1 MFDKVEIKVKA
12 GHGGNGV
19 IRFRREKSV
28 PFGGPSGGDGGK
40 GGNVIIR
47 ADSETSDLR
56 EYVLRRE
63 YKADYG
69 GHGDRQQKHGSHG
82 EDLILRV
89 PVGTLVFDKTGEDE
103 QVQLADLETHGQEI
117 MVAKGG
123 RGGWGNIH
131 FATPTNQVPRIS
143 QNGDPGEEKAI
154 VLEMRIIADV
164 GIIGYPNVGKST
176 LLAAASAANPK
187 IGNYPFTTTEPVL
200 GVVETG
206 GKKFSLAEIPGLIEG
221 AHMGKGLGHDFLR
234 HSMRTKVFIH
244 LIDGSSVSPA
254 EDMVQVNTELSLFDK
269 SLGRKP
275 QIVAINKF
283 DLPEVRE
290 RAAEFKEIFRTFS
303 LKPYFISAATGEGVD
318 ALMAEA
324 ERLVEDVPVLHQEA
338 TDKDAVK
345 VFRPR
350 PRRKVSVHLEDN
362 VFVIESPELER
373 YVRRMDINN
382 TQVVQLVQGHMARI
396 GVNKELEKAGAKP
409 GARLRCGEA
418 EWNWGWA

>member
-19 IRFRREKSV
+19 IRFRREKYV
-28 PFGGPSGGDGGK
+28 PYGGPSGGDGGK
-40 GGNVIIR
+40 GGNVIIQ

-56 EYVLRRE
+56 EYGLRRE
-63 YKADYG
+63 YKADFG

-82 EDLILRV
+82 EDLILKV

-103 QVQLADLETHGQEI
+103 QVQLADLETHGQQI

-131 FATPTNQVPRIS
+131 FATPTNQVPRIA
-143 QNGDPGEEKAI
+143 QNGDPGEEKVT

-200 GVVETG
+200 GMVETG
-206 GKKFSLAEIPGLIEG
+206 EKKFTLAEIPGLIEG
-221 AHMGKGLGHDFLR
+221 AHLGKGLGHDFLR
-234 HSMRTKVFIH
+234 HAMRTKVFIH
-244 LIDGSSVSPA
+244 LIDGSSASPA

-283 DLPEVRE
+283 DLPEVCE

-303 LKPYFISAATGEGVD
+303 LKPYFISAATGEGV
-318 ALMAEA
+318 
-324 ERLVEDVPVLHQEA
+324 
-338 TDKDAVK
+338 
-345 VFRPR
+345 
-350 PRRKVSVHLEDN
+350 
-362 VFVIESPELER
+362 
-373 YVRRMDINN
+373 
-382 TQVVQLVQGHMARI
+382 
-396 GVNKELEKAGAKP
+396 
-409 GARLRCGEA
+409 
-418 EWNWGWA
+418 